1 MVWRS
6 PPFVGDDLFLL
17 RDCVCAVAHYVGW
30 MGEVTAKRIA
40 SVPNFGGWFATLIVA
55 VALLAATGRYAL
67 DSVALLL
74 AQDDPVALN
83 DAQVS
88 RTLRADPLAI
98 ERQVTEALDAG
109 DSDLAKSFVELA
121 AAHNVT
127 LATDVTTRANDTIAR
142 DASAPQI
149 AKRFATGFFTGETS
163 DVASFSGTVAGDL
176 FVFGDIRDAVRE
188 GKHLAMGEETDHLVL
203 GLAATGLA
211 ITAATYVSA
220 GGALPARAGL
230 SLVKD
235 ARKVGRLSA
244 GLTDWAG
251 RSARGVVDA
260 PMLQK
265 AVANGS
271 FARPGQTISA
281 VKAAFKADRA
291 GALVRVAKDVGRV
304 GEKAGIRGALDTL
317 RVAQGPKDLSRAVK
331 LAEAKGGQTR
341 ALVKLF
347 GRGALV
353 LAAGAFQ
360 LFMWLAWALG
370 LMIGAL
376 ISIKK
381 MADNMGHAWHR
392 RAAARR
398 VRAALQ
404 ETAVVPLAS

>member
-1 MVWRS
+1 
-6 PPFVGDDLFLL
+6 
-17 RDCVCAVAHYVGW
+17 
-30 MGEVTAKRIA
+30 MGTPVSKPMMRAGA
-40 SVPNFGGWFATLIVA
+40 AAGFAA
-55 VALLAATGRYAL
+55 ACVALFVWLWPQTRETA
-67 DSVALLL
+67 VLLF
-74 AQDDPVALN
+74 AQDDPVALS
-83 DAQVS
+83 DAQV
-88 RTLRADPLAI
+88 RKTLRADPLAI
-98 ERQVTEALDAG
+98 ERQITEALDAN
-109 DSDLAKSFVELA
+109 DSDLANSFVELA
-121 AAHNVT
+121 AAHNVA
-127 LATDVTTRANDTIAR
+127 LAAGVTARVNETIAH

-176 FVFGDIRDAVRE
+176 FVFGDIRDAIRE

-271 FARPGQTISA
+271 LARPGQTISA

-291 GALVRVAKDVGRV
+291 AALVRVAKDVGRL
-304 GEKAGIRGALDTL
+304 GEKAGMRGALDTL
-317 RVAQGPKDLSRAVK
+317 RVAQGPKDISRAVK
-331 LAEAKGGQTR
+331 LADAKGGQIR

-360 LFMWLAWALG
+360 LFLWLAWAFG

-376 ISIKK
+376 VSIKT
-381 MADNMGHAWHR
+381 MAESFGHAWHR
-392 RAAARR
+392 RSVARK
-398 VRAALQ
+398 VRAHVR
-404 ETAVVPLAS
+404 EIAVAPLASAVPAG

>member
-1 MVWRS
+1 MSALWRITWLGMGAIVTK
-6 PPFVGDDLFLL
+6 PMMRAGAAAGLAAA
-17 RDCVCAVAHYVGW
+17 CAVV
-30 MGEVTAKRIA
+30 
-40 SVPNFGGWFATLIVA
+40 FA
-55 VALLAATGRYAL
+55 ALWPHARESAE
-67 DSVALLL
+67 LLF
-74 AQDDPVALN
+74 AQDDPAALS
-83 DAQVS
+83 DAQL
-88 RTLRADPLAI
+88 RKTLRADPIAI
-98 ERQVTEALDAG
+98 ERHIAEALDAG

-121 AAHNVT
+121 T
-127 LATDVTTRANDTIAR
+127 ANTIALAPEMSAR
-142 DASAPQI
+142 VTETVAHDASAPQL

-244 GLTDWAG
+244 GLSDWAG
-251 RSARGVVDA
+251 RSARGIVDA
-260 PMLQK
+260 PTLQK

-271 FARPGQTISA
+271 FAHPGQTVSA
-281 VKAAFKADRA
+281 VRAAFKADRA
-291 GALVRVAKDVGRV
+291 AALVRVAKDVGRV
-304 GEKAGIRGALDTL
+304 GDKAGVRGALDTL
-317 RVAQGPKDLSRAVK
+317 RVAQGPKDLSRAAK

-353 LAAGAFQ
+353 LAAGAWQ
-360 LFMWLAWALG
+360 LAMWLFWALG
-370 LMIGAL
+370 LLAGAL
-376 ISIKK
+376 ISIKR
-381 MADNMGHAWHR
+381 MADNLGHAWHR
-392 RAAARR
+392 RAVARKARAMLREAA
-398 VRAALQ
+398 VA
-404 ETAVVPLAS
+404 PLATPVAAG

>member
-1 MVWRS
+1 MGTPVSKPMMRAGAAAG
-6 PPFVGDDLFLL
+6 FAAA
-17 RDCVCAVAHYVGW
+17 CAVLFVSAWPHTHEAG
-30 MGEVTAKRIA
+30 T
-40 SVPNFGGWFATLIVA
+40 
-55 VALLAATGRYAL
+55 
-67 DSVALLL
+67 LLL
-74 AQDDPVALN
+74 AQDDPVAFS
-83 DAQVS
+83 DAQV
-88 RTLRADPLAI
+88 RKTLRADPLAI
-98 ERQVTEALDAG
+98 ERQIAEALDAG
-109 DSDLAKSFVELA
+109 DSDLANSFVELA
-121 AAHNVT
+121 AAHNVA
-127 LATDVTTRANDTIAR
+127 LAAGVTARVNETIAH

-176 FVFGDIRDAVRE
+176 FVFGDIRDAIRE

-271 FARPGQTISA
+271 LARPGQTISA

-291 GALVRVAKDVGRV
+291 AALVRVAKDVGRL
-304 GEKAGIRGALDTL
+304 GEKAGMRGALDTL
-317 RVAQGPKDLSRAVK
+317 RVAQGPKDISRAVK
-331 LAEAKGGQTR
+331 LADAKGGQTR

-347 GRGALV
+347 GRGAL
-353 LAAGAFQ
+353 LLTAGAFQ
-360 LFMWLAWALG
+360 LFLWLAWALG

-376 ISIKK
+376 VSIKK
-381 MADNMGHAWHR
+381 AAENLGHAWHR
-392 RAAARR
+392 RSVARK
-398 VRAALQ
+398 VRAHVR
-404 ETAVVPLAS
+404 EIAVAPLASAVPAG

>member
-1 MVWRS
+1 MMRAGAATG
-6 PPFVGDDLFLL
+6 FAAA
-17 RDCVCAVAHYVGW
+17 CA
-30 MGEVTAKRIA
+30 
-40 SVPNFGGWFATLIVA
+40 L
-55 VALLAATGRYAL
+55 LLAALWPHAQEAG
-67 DSVALLL
+67 ALLL
-74 AQDDPVALN
+74 AQDDPAALS
-83 DAQVS
+83 DAQVR

-98 ERQVTEALDAG
+98 ERQITGALDAG

-121 AAHNVT
+121 AAHDVA
-127 LATDVTTRANDTIAR
+127 LAADVTARVTDAVAR

-176 FVFGDIRDAVRE
+176 LVFGDIRDAIRE

-271 FARPGQTISA
+271 
-281 VKAAFKADRA
+281 
-291 GALVRVAKDVGRV
+291 LVRVAKDVGRV
-304 GEKAGIRGALDTL
+304 GEKAGMRGALDTL
-317 RVAQGPKDLSRAVK
+317 RVAQGPKDISRAVK

-341 ALVKLF
+341 ALMKLF

-360 LFMWLAWALG
+360 LFMWLVWALG

-376 ISIKK
+376 VSIKK
-381 MADNMGHAWHR
+381 AAENFGHAWHR
-392 RAAARR
+392 RSVANK
-398 VRAALQ
+398 VRARLRRTALI
-404 ETAVVPLAS
+404 PLASPALAG